1 MLLNRNA
8 VTSRRTRSLF
18 PLAVMASA
26 VCCGLARGEIVYETT
41 PPGGFL
47 GFWGPDVFEGQSV
60 AVRFTPTADYTLD
73 RVKVWF
79 MNNDFEGGH
88 PPVTLTLR
96 TDDGI
101 NQIPSDTIL
110 EQWDFNVSTVGW
122 DPMIEQLDSVLHP
135 TLEAGVN
142 YWLVAQS
149 DAPGGFSGVWVMA
162 GESSG
167 ITSICNGIPCEWPP
181 AGESAVP
188 ATIVEGTSVQP
199 CPADVAGNDGVV
211 NIADL
216 LAVISA
222 WGQGAGN
229 PADVNGD
236 GTVNISDLLAVISA
250 WGACK

>member
-1 MLLNRNA
+1 
-8 VTSRRTRSLF
+8 VWF
-18 PLAVMASA
+18 ASP
-26 VCCGLARGEIVYETT
+26 ARAEVIYETT

-60 AVRFTPTADYTLD
+60 AVRFTPSADFTLD
-73 RVKVWF
+73 RANVWF
-79 MNNDFEGGH
+79 MNNDFKGGH

-96 TDDGI
+96 TDDAKNGS
-101 NQIPSDTIL
+101 IPSTTVL

-122 DPMIEQLDSVLHP
+122 DPMLEQLDSVLHP
-135 TLEAGVN
+135 TLKAGAH

-188 ATIVEGTSVQP
+188 ATIVEGTPVHP
-199 CPADVAGNDGVV
+199 CPADVSGGDSVV
-211 NIADL
+211 NIDDL
-216 LAVISA
+216 LAVINN

-229 PADVNGD
+229 PADVTGNGIVD
-236 GTVNISDLLAVISA
+236 IVDLLAVINS
-250 WGACK
+250 WGGCP